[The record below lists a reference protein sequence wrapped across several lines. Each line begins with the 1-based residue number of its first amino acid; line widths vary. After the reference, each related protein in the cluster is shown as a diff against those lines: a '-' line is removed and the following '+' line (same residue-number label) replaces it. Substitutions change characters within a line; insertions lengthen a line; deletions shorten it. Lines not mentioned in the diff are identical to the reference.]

1 LSGGGLCLGAGIW
14 AMHFIGMLA
23 FELPCT
29 TGYDTTLTLLSTVP
43 GILASVLVVNT
54 ISHQHISTLQLLNG
68 GALFGAGVGAMHYTG
83 MAAMRINGLIR
94 YDAAIFSLSILVAV
108 VLAVLALWLKFK
120 LQRRNSLGLVWVN
133 LSSAVVMGLAVS
145 GHALH
150 RHAGCLFCL
159 RQQRRGCLRHRSV
172 LSCHDRSAAVRTDSG
187 RDNFCHFHRVAKPG
201 FDETVVAHCDPAG
214 HWLDF
219 LAWLGTN
226 NYYAKLS
233 NTYYQRES
241 DLAAQQ
247 IVHVANTIDLSLQA
261 LRGIPRVL
269 AAMPQTHAS
278 LQIFGPDVA
287 ASNLPIGQR
296 AALWQQHPVLRAS
309 SQFLAISAANLG
321 ADVIW
326 IMNAAGD
333 CVAASN
339 SESPTSF
346 VGGNFADRTYFQSAR
361 ARSAR

>member
-1 LSGGGLCLGAGIW
+1 MPSFQNIFVSAPASSLLLEGHYDLVLVGLSVLVAILSAYGALLVSQHVLSKPSRTMRRMWITGGGLCLGAGIW

-54 ISHQHISTLQLLNG
+54 ISHQHISTLQLFNA

-145 GHALH
+145 GMHYTAML
-150 RHAGCLFCL
+150 AAYFVSDS
-159 RQQRRGCLRHRSV
+159 SV
-172 LSCHDRSAAVRTDSG
+172 EVASGIDPSFLAMIVLLLSG
-187 RDNFCHFHRVAKPG
+187 LI
-201 FDETVVAHCDPAG
+201 VVATIFATFIELPSLASMKRSLRIVTLLVIG
-214 HWLDF
+214 WIV

-233 NTYYQRES
+233 NAPITS
-241 DLAAQQ
+241 
-247 IVHVANTIDLSLQA
+247 
-261 LRGIPRVL
+261 
-269 AAMPQTHAS
+269 AS
-278 LQIFGPDVA
+278 
-287 ASNLPIGQR
+287 R
-296 AALWQQHPVLRAS
+296 
-309 SQFLAISAANLG
+309 
-321 ADVIW
+321 
-326 IMNAAGD
+326 
-333 CVAASN
+333 
-339 SESPTSF
+339 
-346 VGGNFADRTYFQSAR
+346 
-361 ARSAR
+361 